1 MRRYPEVLQMKE
13 LYQQSAKVV
22 RHLTEEGYDEV
33 WFARYNEPLIA
44 LRKLTDQEVKE
55 YKNAQDKEKKLEKI
69 AEDLSEEE
77 LLALLEK
84 KKSQKK

>member
-1 MRRYPEVLQMKE
+1 M
-13 LYQQSAKVV
+13 
-22 RHLTEEGYDEV
+22 LTE
-33 WFARYNEPLIA
+33 
-44 LRKLTDQEVKE
+44 QEVNE
-55 YKNAQDKEKKLEKI
+55 YKSAQDKEKKLNEI

>member
-1 MRRYPEVLQMKE
+1 MRLPKRPKSRTRIRFCCLEIRTSGM
-13 LYQQSAKVV
+13 
-22 RHLTEEGYDEV
+22 LTE
-33 WFARYNEPLIA
+33 
-44 LRKLTDQEVKE
+44 QEVNE
-55 YKNAQDKEKKLEKI
+55 YKSAQDKEKKLNEI